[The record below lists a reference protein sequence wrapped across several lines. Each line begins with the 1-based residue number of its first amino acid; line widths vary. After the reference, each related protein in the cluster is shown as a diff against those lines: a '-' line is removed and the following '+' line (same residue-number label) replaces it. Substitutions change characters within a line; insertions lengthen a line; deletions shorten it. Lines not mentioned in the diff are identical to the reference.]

1 MYNQPGPSCEWKL
14 MKGNDSELSVV
25 GKNGSQK
32 NGVSHMHLL
41 IGLLQPVTQILTT
54 LTEPVSSSAWS
65 LGYMQTTHC
74 VANIEMVLKI

>member
-1 MYNQPGPSCEWKL
+1 
-14 MKGNDSELSVV
+14 MKGNDSELSVI

-54 LTEPVSSSAWS
+54 LTEPVSSSA
-65 LGYMQTTHC
+65 
-74 VANIEMVLKI
+74 